1 MAPIDLEHVH
11 FRYPDGFEALRGV
24 DLHIG
29 AGEKVALVGPN
40 GAGKSTLMLQLNGTL
55 RPAHGSVRVAGLAVA
70 KDTIRRVRAEVGLVF
85 QDPDDQ
91 LFSPTVFDD
100 VAFGPL
106 HMGLPADEVHRRV
119 ERALAAVGMAAFAHR
134 VPHRMSLGQRK
145 RVALATVLSMD
156 PSILVFDEP
165 SAGLDP
171 RGRRELIRLL
181 RSLDQT
187 MLVSTHDMRLV
198 AEVFPRTVVM
208 DDGLVV
214 ADGPTGD
221 DPGRRGA
228 PRGARARGPV
238 GRRPSR
244 RSADPV
250 DRRHLE
256 RRQAV
261 RPAEQPRDER
271 RNPPA
276 QEVEPAAD
284 ADARD
289 GEQRS
294 AGRRPRRS
302 AASPRPA
309 GPRRTRASRA
319 RGTCRRAP
327 GRNGAGTRARAPW
340 GRDGAPSGRAARR
353 ARAGTG
359 GCRTRP
365 RRAG

>member
-1 MAPIDLEHVH
+1 MPAAGEPARGTVDLEHVH

-55 RPAHGSVRVAGLAVA
+55 RPEHGSVRVADLAVG
-70 KDTIRRVRAEVGLVF
+70 KETIRRVRAEVGLVF

-106 HMGLPADEVHRRV
+106 HMGLAADEVHRRV

-208 DDGLVV
+208 DDGQVV
-214 ADGPTGD
+214 ADGATGD
-221 DPGRRGA
+221 I
-228 PRGARARGPV
+228 
-238 GRRPSR
+238 
-244 RSADPV
+244 
-250 DRRHLE
+250 L
-256 RRQAV
+256 
-261 RPAEQPRDER
+261 
-271 RNPPA
+271 
-276 QEVEPAAD
+276 AD
-284 ADARD
+284 AALLEAH
-289 GEQRS
+289 GLE
-294 AGRRPRRS
+294 
-302 AASPRPA
+302 
-309 GPRRTRASRA
+309 
-319 RGTCRRAP
+319 AP
-327 GRNGAGTRARAPW
+327 
-340 GRDGAPSGRAARR
+340 
-353 ARAGTG
+353 
-359 GCRTRP
+359 
-365 RRAG
+365 